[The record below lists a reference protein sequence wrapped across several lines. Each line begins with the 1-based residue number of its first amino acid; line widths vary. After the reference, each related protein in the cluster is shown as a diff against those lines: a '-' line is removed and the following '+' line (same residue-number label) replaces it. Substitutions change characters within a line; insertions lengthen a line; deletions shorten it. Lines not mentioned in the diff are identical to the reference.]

1 MIGWLLANSG
11 NMTEKN
17 EHLGPG
23 IDFFV
28 DDMLLSING
37 NNLVGLELSEVII
50 FRFYIYILKNK
61 VFIMVYLFLLTLC
74 RL

>member
-1 MIGWLLANSG
+1 MLLHLTGWLLANSG

-37 NNLVGLELSEVII
+37 NNLVGLELSEVNHSIALI
-50 FRFYIYILKNK
+50 
-61 VFIMVYLFLLTLC
+61 
-74 RL
+74 RLG

>member
-1 MIGWLLANSG
+1 MCCANLGWLLANSG

-28 DDMLLSING
+28 DDMLLCING
-37 NNLVGLELSEVII
+37 NNLVGLELSEV
-50 FRFYIYILKNK
+50 R
-61 VFIMVYLFLLTLC
+61 VFTSSTWCFC
-74 RL
+74 